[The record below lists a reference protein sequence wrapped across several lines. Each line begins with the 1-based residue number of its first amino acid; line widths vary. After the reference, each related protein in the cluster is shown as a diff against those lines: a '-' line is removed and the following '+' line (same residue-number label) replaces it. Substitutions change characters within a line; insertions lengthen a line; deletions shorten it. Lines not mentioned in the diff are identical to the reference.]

1 MGEDKSDKSDSSVG
15 SNSIGEPEYGCQLKI
30 LKLDNQIRELQT
42 LIRDKTTSRGDFVF
56 YANRLIR
63 LVVEEGLNQLPYKTC
78 EVTTPTGEPFEGVE
92 FLHGNCGVS
101 IMRSVVEFLHGN
113 CGVSIMRS
121 GEAMEHGLRDCCRSI
136 RIGKI
141 LIKTN
146 EETDEAKVYYAK
158 FPPDISKRRVLLMYP
173 ILNSGNTVIQAVR
186 VLQEHGVKDK
196 NILLLTLFCTPH
208 GVQTV
213 IKEFPNITV
222 LSSEKD
228 PVPPIH
234 FGQKYFGTD

>member
-15 SNSIGEPEYGCQLKI
+15 SNSIEEPEYGCQLKI
-30 LKLDNQIRELQT
+30 LKLNNQIHELQT

-78 EVTTPTGEPFEGVE
+78 EVITPTDEPFDG
-92 FLHGNCGVS
+92 
-101 IMRSVVEFLHGN
+101 VEFLHGN

-158 FPPDISKRRVLLMYP
+158 FPPDISRRRVLLMYP

-186 VLQEHGVKDK
+186 VLQEHGVDDK

-208 GVQTV
+208 GVETV

-228 PVPPIH
+228 PVPPVH